1 MQILV
6 TGGTGYIGSHTVIQL
21 LNAGFEVVVVD
32 NLSNSSI
39 WVCERIRNLTG
50 KDFVF
55 VDVDIRDQKKL
66 REVFQQFDFSS
77 VLHFAALKAVG
88 ESALMPIKYYDNNV
102 AGLLNL
108 LTVMLDFNVKSL
120 VFSSSATVYGAPAR
134 LPLVEEMPLAKAT
147 NPYGM
152 SKLICENILEDL
164 SRSDSSWDIVCLRY
178 FNPVGADPSGLIG
191 EDPLGVPTN
200 LMPVICQVA
209 SGKREKVTI
218 FGGDYNTL
226 DGTGVRDY
234 IHVVDLAKGHV
245 KALRYISSPKG
256 FQVFNLGTGKGYS
269 VIEIITEFEAQ
280 SGVSIPFEISNRR
293 AGDVA
298 SCYASVKRAA
308 ALLKWT
314 ADLGL
319 SSMCA
324 DSWRWT
330 SLNPNGYRKD

>member
-66 REVFQQFDFSS
+66 SEVFQQFDFSS

-164 SRSDSSWDIVCLRY
+164 FRSDSSWDIVCLRY

-234 IHVVDLAKGHV
+234 IHVVDDLLPEMKCEALKIYNENFSTSSTLLRIENQLNLLA
-245 KALRYISSPKG
+245 L
-256 FQVFNLGTGKGYS
+256 T
-269 VIEIITEFEAQ
+269 
-280 SGVSIPFEISNRR
+280 
-293 AGDVA
+293 
-298 SCYASVKRAA
+298 
-308 ALLKWT
+308 
-314 ADLGL
+314 
-319 SSMCA
+319 
-324 DSWRWT
+324 
-330 SLNPNGYRKD
+330 